1 MIIDIPNYKRVR
13 VTDIV
18 CDYNGTIAK
27 DGILL
32 QKVADIFE
40 RLQREFRVHVITADT
55 FGSVQRQLDGF
66 DIEIKILKSDDHTQ
80 EKAEYI
86 KSLGVETSI
95 ALGNGNNDKEMLQI
109 AQIGIAILGDE
120 GCSRDTMM
128 SADIIS
134 HDISDALMLFLEP
147 KRLIATLRR

>member
-1 MIIDIPNYKRVR
+1 MIVDIPNYKRVK

-27 DGILL
+27 DGMLL
-32 QKVADIFE
+32 QEVANIFE

-55 FGSVQRQLDGF
+55 FGSVQRQLDNF
-66 DIEIKILKSDDHTQ
+66 DIKIEILRGDDHTQ

-86 KSLGVETSI
+86 KSIGAETSI
-95 ALGNGNNDKEMLQI
+95 ALGNGNNDKEMLKI

-120 GCSRDTMM
+120 GCSRDTMI
-128 SADIIS
+128 SADIIC